1 MNFVQ
6 WCNDDNGFL
15 TAILS
20 LIGLIFSA
28 AAIVVSIRTARLPY
42 KKRIILGYFLQSGA
56 IIVPGVGVKPSILEM
71 SVFATKEQSLSR
83 SYR

>member
-6 WCNDDNGFL
+6 WCNGDNGFL

-20 LIGLIFSA
+20 LIGLIFS